1 MPSSLAERLS
11 QERHRRFVGRTPE
24 LQLFQGAITATQLP
38 FYILH
43 VFGPGGVGKTT
54 LMRQFAQ
61 MCHSLKLPCIYVE
74 SRNIEPAPESFIS
87 SLRSLMGLNDADS
100 PLQKLA
106 QRNQRTVILID
117 TYETIAEL
125 DEWLRD
131 EFFPDL
137 PENTLVVLSG
147 RNPPASGWRSDAGWQ
162 ALIHTLPLRNLS
174 PGESQTYLSRRNVP
188 STHHGYILDF
198 THGHPLAL
206 SLVADTIAQ
215 GQELSFQAESAP
227 DVVKTLLERFVQEVP
242 TPAHRMAL
250 EACAVVRL
258 TTEALLMQ
266 MLDLPQVHDLFEWL
280 RGLSFIESGQLGLF
294 PHDLA
299 REVLIADLRWR
310 NPDFYAQLHHRA
322 RHYYSSRLEQTQ
334 GKEKHRILFDY
345 IFLHRDNPA
354 IRPVFTWQE
363 HNSLLTDSLRE
374 TDKPALLAMV
384 AEHEGEDS
392 AKIAAHWLARQP
404 QNVVVFRDS
413 QSTPAGLAMM
423 VTLQS
428 ATKEDLQADPAAIA
442 AWRYLQNYAP
452 LRPQEG
458 ATIFRFWMSRDTYQA
473 VSPTQS
479 LIFINFVQY
488 YQNTP
493 GLAFT
498 FLPCAEPEAWAA
510 MFDYADLT
518 RLPMADFAVGGR
530 HYGVYGHDWRVVSPQ
545 EWQQLLA
552 QREIAASVETT
563 ATLPASQALLVLSKP
578 EFMEAVQDALRN
590 YTRSDALHKNS
601 LLRSRL
607 VVEHNPSK
615 VSNQE
620 RITVLQSLVKQA
632 AESLQSS
639 PRDEKLYRA
648 VNRTYLHPA
657 PTQEQAAELLD
668 LPFSTYRRHLKAGI
682 ARIGEILWQREIG

>member
-11 QERHRRFVGRTPE
+11 QERYRRFVGRALE
-24 LQLFQGAITATQLP
+24 LQLFQGAITATELP

-61 MCHSLKLPCIYVE
+61 MCDKLKIQVIYVE
-74 SRNIEPAPESFIS
+74 SRNIKPNPESFIS
-87 SLRSLMGLNDADS
+87 TMRSLMGLGDGDS
-100 PLQKLA
+100 PLQKLGELN
-106 QRNQRTVILID
+106 QRNVILID

-125 DEWLRD
+125 DEWLRE
-131 EFFPDL
+131 EFLPDL

-147 RNPPASGWRSDAGWQ
+147 RNPPSSGWRSDAGWQ

-174 PGESQTYLSRRNVP
+174 PQESQTYLSRRNVP
-188 STHHGYILDF
+188 HTQHGYILEF

-215 GQELSFQAESAP
+215 GQELSFQADSAP

-280 RGLSFIESGQLGLF
+280 RGLSFMESGQLGLF

-299 REVLIADLRWR
+299 REVLIADLKWR

-322 RHYYSSRLEQTQ
+322 RHYYSKHLEQTQ
-334 GKEKHRILFDY
+334 GEQKHRILFDY

-363 HNSLLTDSLRE
+363 HNSLLTDSLQE
-374 TDKPALLAMV
+374 ADKPALLAMV
-384 AEHEGEDS
+384 AQHEGQES
-392 AKIAAHWLARQP
+392 AKIAAHWMARQP

-413 QSTPAGLAMM
+413 HATPAGLAMM
-423 VTLQS
+423 VTLS
-428 ATKEDLQADPAAIA
+428 GTSVEDLQADPGAIA
-442 AWRYLQNYAP
+442 AWRFLQNYAP
-452 LRPQEG
+452 LRANEG
-458 ATIFRFWMSRDTYQA
+458 ATIFRFWMARDTYQA

-498 FLPCAEPEAWAA
+498 FLPCAQPEAWEA
-510 MFDYADLT
+510 MFTYADLT
-518 RLPMADFAVGGR
+518 RLPRADFEVGGR

-552 QREIAASVETT
+552 QREIRASVETT
-563 ATLPASQALLVLSKP
+563 ALAASTQPRLVLS
-578 EFMEAVQDALRN
+578 
-590 YTRSDALHKNS
+590 
-601 LLRSRL
+601 
-607 VVEHNPSK
+607 
-615 VSNQE
+615 
-620 RITVLQSLVKQA
+620 
-632 AESLQSS
+632 
-639 PRDEKLYRA
+639 
-648 VNRTYLHPA
+648 
-657 PTQEQAAELLD
+657 
-668 LPFSTYRRHLKAGI
+668 
-682 ARIGEILWQREIG
+682 